1 MSAVLSLVRFVG
13 KAAPLRALAALT
25 GIFALAACEPIAMS
39 GAAPS
44 APRVDPGTP
53 VQVAL
58 LVPSGSGSS
67 GDRVL
72 AESLENAAR
81 LAARDLS
88 GVRLD
93 LRVYSTAGD
102 PGTAAQVAA
111 RAADEGAQIILG
123 PVFGREARPVG
134 NAVADRGINV
144 LSFSND
150 TSVAGGN
157 VFVLGLTFENTAR
170 RLLNYAASQ
179 GRGQVM
185 VVAERTGAGRAAVD
199 AARNAAPGTGA
210 SIVAV
215 ETFEFS
221 QQGVVDALPRLS
233 ETARNS
239 GAQTL
244 FFSSDTAGALPLLA
258 QLLPD
263 NRVGP
268 PQYQYMGLT
277 RWDIPAASLQLSG
290 LQGGWFA
297 KPDPNLTAQFEERY
311 RAAYGASPHPIAGLA
326 YDGVAAIGALI
337 SGGRGDAL
345 SRAAL
350 TQGSGFAGVNGVFR
364 LTPNGHNQRALAVA
378 TIQDNQVVILDRA
391 PRSFTGPGF

>member
-1 MSAVLSLVRFVG
+1 MSAVFSLVRILG
-13 KAAPLRALAALT
+13 KSAPLRLFAALL
-25 GIFALAACEPIAMS
+25 GLLALAACEPIAMGGI
-39 GAAPS
+39 GAS
-44 APRVDPGTP
+44 TPRVDPGRP

-58 LVPSGSGSS
+58 LVPSGTGQA

-88 GVRLD
+88 GVQID

-102 PGTAAQVAA
+102 PGRAAQVAA
-111 RAADEGAQIILG
+111 RAAEEGAQIILG

-134 NAVADRGINV
+134 DAVAGQGINV

-150 TSVAGGN
+150 VTVAGGN

-170 RLLNYAASQ
+170 RLLSYAAGQ

-185 VVAERTGAGRAAVD
+185 VVAERNAAGRAAVD

-210 SIVAV
+210 TVVAV
-215 ETFEFS
+215 ETFDFS
-221 QQGVVDALPRLS
+221 QQGVVDALPRIS
-233 ETARNS
+233 ETARGS

-244 FFSSDTAGALPLLA
+244 LFSSDTAGALPLLA

-277 RWDIPAASLQLSG
+277 RWDIPSASLQQRG

-297 KPDPNLTAQFEERY
+297 KPDPGLTAQFEDRY
-311 RAAYGASPHPIAGLA
+311 RAAYGSSPHPIAGLA
-326 YDGVAAIGALI
+326 YDGMAAVGALI
-337 SGGRGDAL
+337 STGRGDAL
-345 SRAAL
+345 SRASL
-350 TQGSGFAGVNGVFR
+350 TQGQGFAGVNGVFR
-364 LTPNGHNQRALAVA
+364 LLPNGRNQRALAVA

-391 PRSFTGPGF
+391 PRSFVGAGF

>member
-1 MSAVLSLVRFVG
+1 MTAVFSLVRWLG
-13 KAAPLRALAALT
+13 KYAPLRGLAALT
-25 GIFALAACEPIAMS
+25 GVLALAACEPMAFT

-58 LVPSGSGSS
+58 LVPSGA
-67 GDRVL
+67 GDAGRNVL

-88 GVRLD
+88 GVRID
-93 LRVYSTAGD
+93 LRVYSTAGN
-102 PGTAAQVAA
+102 PQLAAQAAA

-123 PVFGREARPVG
+123 PVFGSEARPAG
-134 NAVADRGINV
+134 EAVAARGINV

-150 TSVAGGN
+150 ISVAGGN

-185 VVAERTGAGRAAVD
+185 IVAERTPSGRAAID
-199 AARNAAPGTGA
+199 AVRMAAPGTGA
-210 SIVAV
+210 SVVAV

-221 QQGVVDALPRLS
+221 QQGVVEALPRIS
-233 ETARNS
+233 ETARGS
-239 GAQTL
+239 GADTIL
-244 FFSSDTAGALPLLA
+244 FSSGNDGALPLLA

-268 PQYQYMGLT
+268 PRFQYMGLT
-277 RWDIPAASLQLSG
+277 RWDIPPASLQQRG

-297 KPDPNLTAQFEERY
+297 KPDPALAAQFEDRY
-311 RAAYGASPHPIAGLA
+311 RAAYGSSPHPIAGLA
-326 YDGVAAIGALI
+326 YDGIAAVGALI
-337 SGGRGDAL
+337 STGRGDAL
-345 SRAAL
+345 SRASL

-364 LTPNGHNQRALAVA
+364 LLPNGRNQRGLAVA
-378 TIQDNQVVILDRA
+378 TIRDNQVVILDRA
-391 PRSFTGPGF
+391 PRSFVGPGF